1 MADTTNTTSKTWKV
15 WVLGIAIILGGI
27 SGCTVS
33 LLTGGNAS
41 DSIKQGIEG
50 ITQGVDTI
58 KTGEAPAQE

>member
-1 MADTTNTTSKTWKV
+1 MADTTTTSKTWKV

-41 DSIKQGIEG
+41 DALKEGIEG
-50 ITQGVDTI
+50 ITQGVETI

>member
-1 MADTTNTTSKTWKV
+1 MADTTTTTSKTWKV
-15 WVLGIAIILGGI
+15 WILGIAIILGGI